1 MKILRLKPSEKQLIE
16 KCKNGDRKSQFELYK
31 KFANKMMGV
40 SRRYTKSTEEA
51 EEILSN
57 GFIKVFKNIK
67 QYESKGSFEGWV
79 RKIIVNEAINY
90 IRYKKNLFVETNQEW
105 FEIGHEDLNQKNDAQ
120 EILSLI
126 DALPIGYKTVF
137 NLYAI
142 EGYPHKEIAELLGI
156 SEGTSKS
163 QLSKARNLLQQ
174 RISGLNVIHKS

>member
-1 MKILRLKPSEKQLIE
+1 
-16 KCKNGDRKSQFELYK
+16 
-31 KFANKMMGV
+31 MGV

>member
-1 MKILRLKPSEKQLIE
+1 MKLIRLIPSEEQLIK
-16 KCKNGDRKSQFELYK
+16 KCRKGDRKSQHELYK
-31 KFANKMMGV
+31 KFASKMMGV
-40 SRRYTKSTEEA
+40 SRRYTRSTEEA

-57 GFIKVFKNIK
+57 GFIKVFKNIN
-67 QYESKGSFEGWV
+67 QYESKGSFEGWI

-90 IRYKKNLFVETNQEW
+90 IRYKKNLFVETEQEW
-105 FEIGHEDLNQKNDAQ
+105 FDYGHEELNEQNDAQ

-126 DALPIGYKTVF
+126 DDLPMGYKTVF

-142 EGYPHKEIAELLGI
+142 EGYPHKEIAQLLGI
-156 SEGTSKS
+156 TEGTSKS